1 MSDKPRMMRH
11 TERDKPAISGKEGNN
26 MLSTASLINQNA
38 IEISDAIACSQGG
51 RRWTYR
57 DLDAASRSLT
67 VLFSAHGV
75 CAGDEIPIFLSR
87 CFESVASTVAL
98 LRLGACFVPLDAESW
113 SQERIEQ
120 ILKTIEPNLVI
131 YSTETN
137 LKAEGIPIISEKEIS
152 ARCQSLDYGT
162 APEYIAGVESSPDKP
177 IYIIFTSGTTGIP
190 KGVVIPRRCIDNYV
204 RQGGDGGMPF
214 NLGVCRGDSV
224 LLLFSLG
231 FDAAWGVFFSTLC
244 HGGELILSEPGKVL
258 EDAKRC
264 TVLPATPQLL
274 ESLGDPEA
282 YQNIKFI
289 FLGGESPNLAQVKRW
304 SASDRRI
311 YNCYG
316 PTEAT
321 ICASMAELAPG
332 APVDLGH
339 PMADTQLLILN
350 EKLDV
355 VDEGEIF
362 ISGPGLATGYYKNP
376 QLTAERFITW
386 HGQRLYRTLDLGR
399 KTAES
404 IVFCGREDSMVKN
417 RGYLINLDLDVLP
430 TLFSYPGVLSAAAF
444 MKNSQLVAVITPENI
459 DIAALRRFLSQKYD
473 KFLVPDH
480 IITFKELPR
489 TPNGKADL
497 KLLRSSFAFEQASS
511 MTSSKEENLS
521 ALLREAVADAL
532 GWPSGSIPMDRSFW
546 ELGGNSLLGIKLLS
560 GLHSRR
566 QTVRFQ
572 DIFEPTPLHQLL
584 KKLEPTRASESKS
597 TTGGLNGDQ
606 SETEATA
613 PMTPTQLGMVR
624 SSIGNS
630 TKSYMLISIYLPWD
644 PEIDSSRVRTAWRTV
659 IERHSIFRT
668 SFDPLSAIQR
678 VGRHCSH
685 DWGEIR
691 VPDNDMTIIDDE
703 TDRLWNSIQHE
714 EDSNDFHPV
723 NALRLLVNE
732 SGTAAT
738 LLWLIHHSLIDG
750 WSIGTIIREV
760 HTSMAGESLPE
771 QPQQFWRLSQLLP
784 RYVEERREEGRP
796 FWRDLLSKV
805 ADVSPLNLPKPS
817 QEGSH
822 DGFGQVKADFG
833 LPLSVVQQICAAKK
847 LTPAAVF
854 HAAWA
859 LLLRSYGSQNQVV
872 FGSVFSGRDFP
883 LSGIEEVVGP
893 LLNTC
898 PFPIDLSSLATK
910 DEFLAHVQSMIH
922 LISTH
927 QWSAAE
933 AMQTYMPGSHSRILE
948 TILFLEYDLPGLHDS
963 EWRFDRIDRPEFGLT
978 VSIRRG
984 DTNLCL
990 RTLFDRSV
998 YTEPVIR
1005 RMMSHFTNIFH
1016 AFLDP
1021 RCTSI
1026 SELRTR
1032 LLDPCEFLSLVNASP
1047 ARMDPYVGPSNL
1059 KMAFET
1065 GVDQWPDA
1073 VAIEGLTHSI
1083 TYHELDQLGNYVAE
1097 RIASLIQPGEA
1108 VAILSDRSMD
1118 WIIAVIATIKAGAIY
1133 VPIDIKLP
1141 SQRFRIMIE
1150 TSKAKLCIL
1159 TSADNRQ
1166 KYNGIFDMNL
1176 YLPDILAGWDRKHSN
1191 RLETVTK
1198 PDDVAYITFTSGS
1211 TGVPKGVCIEH
1222 QSVISYLSYGPSRM
1236 DARPGR
1242 RHAQMFS
1249 PGFDVNQAEIFGT
1262 LCYGATLVLYDPED
1276 PFAHLSRV
1284 HATMITPSFLSLLDP
1299 ASFFNLDTILFAGE
1313 AVPQALADRWAGRRI
1328 VYNSYGP
1335 CECTIGCLIQPLQP
1349 QVEVTLGR
1357 AIPRVGVYILDEGN
1371 HPVPIGVPGEI
1382 CLSGIQ
1388 VARGYIGS
1396 GTEELSQTRFIPD
1409 PFVPGH
1415 QMYRTGDRAVWT
1427 EAMEP
1432 RFQGRFDNQVKV
1444 RGYRVELTEIEN
1456 VIGMI
1461 DTNVRRVAAV
1471 VQGDIIAAFVEPSTV
1486 DVPSIQAGLRNRL
1499 PAYACPSKIVALP
1512 SLPTMPN
1519 QKLDRKKLQSYSSP
1533 TIISGQKSSTFLQQ
1547 LLIEAWKTA
1556 IGLPEETAI
1565 NEESDFLALGGSSL
1579 SQLRMAQIVCGKL
1592 ERKLPLKL
1600 FIWNTG
1606 FLALSDQIANY
1617 CTKDGED
1624 LPRTVY
1630 SEQPWLTLKP
1640 PYNATSYLERELV
1653 LLSLSSPTPQA
1664 FNVAVQIRLTGVVD
1678 MVALKKAVLAVTS
1691 SEPILRSCFRVE
1703 KETVVRC
1710 LSREPCD
1717 IIQEE
1722 QLDSDVIE
1730 NLANHPFD
1738 LLSGPLTRLLLGR
1751 SHGGTNIV
1759 LIQHHAVTDKLA
1771 IKAFFRRVVIEYLHN
1786 IDKEQR
1792 ERYEDVL
1799 PKPGY
1804 AAWAQWKSNHVQV
1817 SRHESETEYWRFQ
1830 LDNLPE
1836 PPFGQSSGL
1845 AQYVGMSSAFSLNW
1859 KRTSSGSMELLV
1871 TLVALAL
1878 AEVKK
1883 TYDVVIGIPH
1893 IDRTE
1898 PGTEDLLGVF
1908 LDRLPIR
1915 IRIPLQDLYDLPGF
1929 IQSVGS
1935 LIRDGL
1941 AHSIPLKDIRKVTT
1955 HNDIFQVMVVYNSLE
1970 DSISNVLSIPNVRSE
1985 EVFLKTTGAKFPLLL
2000 EFTEESDSM
2009 TCRMEYMEHLLPSSV
2024 AIAIGEVIKNKWSQL

>member
-1 MSDKPRMMRH
+1 
-11 TERDKPAISGKEGNN
+11 
-26 MLSTASLINQNA
+26 
-38 IEISDAIACSQGG
+38 
-51 RRWTYR
+51 
-57 DLDAASRSLT
+57 
-67 VLFSAHGV
+67 
-75 CAGDEIPIFLSR
+75 
-87 CFESVASTVAL
+87 
-98 LRLGACFVPLDAESW
+98 
-113 SQERIEQ
+113 
-120 ILKTIEPNLVI
+120 
-131 YSTETN
+131 
-137 LKAEGIPIISEKEIS
+137 
-152 ARCQSLDYGT
+152 
-162 APEYIAGVESSPDKP
+162 
-177 IYIIFTSGTTGIP
+177 
-190 KGVVIPRRCIDNYV
+190 
-204 RQGGDGGMPF
+204 MPF
-214 NLGVCRGDSV
+214 NLGVCRGDRV

-244 HGGELILSEPGKVL
+244 RGGELILSEPGKVL
-258 EDAKRC
+258 DDAKRC
-264 TVLPATPQLL
+264 TILPATPQLL
-274 ESLGDPEA
+274 DSLGDPEA

-304 SASDRRI
+304 SASHRRI

-321 ICASMAELAPG
+321 ICASMAELQPG
-332 APVDLGH
+332 APVVLGH
-339 PMADTQLLILN
+339 PMTDTQLLILN
-350 EKLDV
+350 EKLQV
-355 VDEGEIF
+355 VSNGEIF
-362 ISGPGLATGYYKNP
+362 IAGPGLATGYYKNP

-399 KTAES
+399 KTSEG

-430 TLFSYPGVLSAAAF
+430 TLLSYPGVLSAAAF
-444 MKNSQLVAVITPENI
+444 MQNAQLVAVVTPEHIN
-459 DIAALRRFLSQKYD
+459 AATLRRFLSKKHD
-473 KFLVPDH
+473 SFLVPDH
-480 IITFKELPR
+480 IFTRKELPR
-489 TPNGKADL
+489 TPNGKVDI
-497 KLLRSSFAFEQASS
+497 KLLQSSFATEQASS
-511 MTSSKEENLS
+511 IASGKEENLS
-521 ALLREAVADAL
+521 ELLREAVANAL
-532 GWPSGSIPMDRSFW
+532 GWPSGSVPMDRSFW

-560 GLHSRR
+560 GLHRKG

-572 DIFEPTPLHQLL
+572 DIFDPAPLHQLI
-584 KKLEPTRASESKS
+584 KKLEPAEVLESQS
-597 TTGGLNGDQ
+597 RPGALNGDPNK
-606 SETEATA
+606 TEATA

-624 SSIGNS
+624 SSIGQS
-630 TKSYMLISIYLPWD
+630 TKSYMLIYIHLPWD
-644 PEIDSSRVRTAWRTV
+644 PEMDSSRVRTAWRAV
-659 IERHSIFRT
+659 FERHSIFRT
-668 SFDPLSAIQR
+668 SFDPLNGIQR
-678 VGRHCSH
+678 VGRQHTH

-691 VPDNDMTIIDDE
+691 VPGNDMTTIDDE
-703 TDRLWNSIQHE
+703 ADRLWKSIQHE
-714 EDSNDFHPV
+714 EDSNDFLPV
-723 NALRLLVNE
+723 NALRLLVTQ

-760 HTSMAGESLPE
+760 HASIRGESLPD

-784 RYVEERREEGRP
+784 RYVEDRREEGRP

-817 QEGSH
+817 QEGSL
-822 DGFGQVKADFG
+822 DGFGLIKADFG
-833 LPLSVVQQICAAKK
+833 IPLSVVQRICAANK
-847 LTPAAVF
+847 LTPAAAL

-859 LLLRSYGSQNQVV
+859 LLLRSYSSQNQLV
-872 FGSVFSGRDFP
+872 FGTVFSGRDFP
-883 LSGIEEVVGP
+883 LPGIEEVVGP

-898 PFPIDLSSLATK
+898 PFPIDLAGLATK
-910 DEFLAHVQSMIH
+910 DELLAHVQSMIR
-922 LISTH
+922 LISAH
-927 QWSAAE
+927 QWLAAE
-933 AMQTYMPGSHSRILE
+933 AMEKYMPGSHSRILE

-978 VSIRRG
+978 VSIRQE
-984 DTNLCL
+984 DANLCI

-1005 RMMSHFTNIFH
+1005 RMMSHFRNIFH
-1016 AFLDP
+1016 AILDP
-1021 RCTSI
+1021 QCTSI
-1026 SELRTR
+1026 SELRAR
-1032 LLDPCEFLSLVNASP
+1032 LLDSCEFLSLTSASS
-1047 ARMDPYVGPSNL
+1047 ALMDPYVGPSNL
-1059 KMAFET
+1059 KTAFET

-1073 VAIEGLTHSI
+1073 VAIESLTHSI

-1097 RIASLIQPGEA
+1097 RITSLIQPGEA
-1108 VAILSDRSMD
+1108 VAVFSDRSMD
-1118 WIIAVIATIKAGAIY
+1118 WVIAVIATIKAGAIY

-1141 SQRFRIMIE
+1141 SQRFRIMLE
-1150 TSKAKLCIL
+1150 TSKAKLCII
-1159 TSADNRQ
+1159 TSADSLQ
-1166 KYNGIFDMNL
+1166 KYNDLFDMSL
-1176 YLPDILAGWDRKHSN
+1176 YLPDILAGWDRKQSK

-1222 QSVISYLSYGPSRM
+1222 QSVVSYLSYGPSRL

-1299 ASFFNLDTILFAGE
+1299 ASFSNLDTILFAGE
-1313 AVPQALADRWAGRRI
+1313 AVPQALADRWARRRI

-1349 QVEVTLGR
+1349 QVEVTLGW
-1357 AIPRVGVYILDEGN
+1357 AIPRVGVYILDEEN
-1371 HPVPIGVPGEI
+1371 RPVPIGVPGEI

-1388 VARGYIGS
+1388 VARGYIGP
-1396 GTEELSQTRFIPD
+1396 GTEDLSRTRFIPD

-1415 QMYRTGDRAVWT
+1415 HMYRTGDRAVWT

-1471 VQGDIIAAFVEPSTV
+1471 VQGDIIVAFVEPSTV
-1486 DVPSIQAGLRNRL
+1486 DVRSIQAGLQSRL

-1533 TIISGQKSSTFLQQ
+1533 TIMGNQKSSTFLQQ

-1556 IGLPEETAI
+1556 ISLPEETAI
-1565 NEESDFLALGGSSL
+1565 NDESDFLALGGSSL

-1606 FLALSDQIANY
+1606 FLALNDQIADY
-1617 CTKDGED
+1617 CMKEGANVS
-1624 LPRTVY
+1624 RTVF
-1630 SEQPWLTLKP
+1630 SEQPWMTLKP
-1640 PYNATSYLERELV
+1640 PFNATSHLEKELV
-1653 LLSLSSPTPQA
+1653 LLSMSSPTPQA
-1664 FNVAVQIRLTGVVD
+1664 FNVAVQIRLIGIVD
-1678 MVALKKAVLAVTS
+1678 MIALENAVLAVTS

-1710 LSREPCD
+1710 MSRTPCD
-1717 IIQEE
+1717 IIREE
-1722 QLDSDVIE
+1722 QLNSDVVG
-1730 NLANHPFD
+1730 NFANRPFD
-1738 LLSGPLTRLLLGR
+1738 LFSGPLTRVLLGR
-1751 SHGGTNIV
+1751 NQGETTIV
-1759 LIQHHAVTDKLA
+1759 LIQHHAVTDKVA

-1786 IDKEQR
+1786 IDKEKQ
-1792 ERYEDVL
+1792 ERLEEIL
-1799 PKPGY
+1799 SNPGY
-1804 AAWAQWKSNHVQV
+1804 AAWAQWKSNHVQA
-1817 SRHESETEYWRFQ
+1817 SRHESDIEYWRSQ
-1830 LDNLPE
+1830 LVNLPE
-1836 PPFGQSSGL
+1836 PLFGQPSGL
-1845 AQYVGMSSAFSLNW
+1845 VQYVGKSTSFSLNS
-1859 KRTSSGSMELLV
+1859 KRTSSSSMELFV
-1871 TLVALAL
+1871 TIVALAL

-1915 IRIPLQDLYDLPGF
+1915 IRIPLQDSYDLLDF
-1929 IQSVGS
+1929 IQSVGK
-1935 LIRDGL
+1935 LIRDAL
-1941 AHSIPLKDIRKVTT
+1941 AHSISLKDIRDVTT
-1955 HNDIFQVMVVYNSLE
+1955 HDELFQVMLVYNSLE
-1970 DSISNVLSIPNVRSE
+1970 DSISNSLSIPNVRSE

-2000 EFTEESDSM
+2000 EFTEEPDSM
-2009 TCRMEYMEHLLPSSV
+2009 ICRMEYMEHLLPSSIAITIGE
-2024 AIAIGEVIKNKWSQL
+2024 AIANIWSRL